1 MTNEE
6 AIARVEQARADKDE
20 LAKVPTQAETGGRE
34 YQSESFKTLKAWTH
48 WVLKNPLDEEQEN
61 HAKATNDLFSLL
73 GTRDAQLAKAQAAL
87 DEAAAI
93 IESRDR
99 EISRLRQ
106 DWLTARSEIA
116 RLREVLD
123 GVDCECTVA
132 ERLSGHRS

>member
-6 AIARVEQARADKDE
+6 AIARVNQARADKDE

-34 YQSESFKTLKAWTH
+34 YHSESFKTLKAWTH

-93 IESRDR
+93 LGRREKEIE
-99 EISRLRQ
+99 RLRAELAHAK
-106 DWLTARSEIA
+106 DWIKDQILGAFPNQGDLKTEK
-116 RLREVLD
+116 E
-123 GVDCECTVA
+123 E
-132 ERLSGHRS
+132 